1 MALYPAA
8 LPASFPA
15 VMLPDGGGLDPVTP
29 CFYTEYDG
37 IDDYYTI
44 QDATVAFAGSFTFAT
59 EVWFDTLTN
68 FDTIWITQDNAQG
81 GFNLYVYADGRIE
94 GVVRGTTSGSF
105 TAPAGS
111 AKTGQ
116 WQTIVLVVDDGVS
129 SNIYVDDTPT
139 AGATPSGIGAT
150 TRSPNRGALAT
161 DIDATVRALDG
172 RLKNVTL
179 RGGATSTPTSWT
191 PTDPTSL
198 VGTTAKFYSPNGSM
212 EDSGLSVT
220 KVGAPVQVE
229 CE

>member
-1 MALYPAA
+1 MTIGASFAKSIA
-8 LPASFPA
+8 LPI
-15 VMLPDGGGLDPVTP
+15 DGIEPSSEP

-37 IDDYYTI
+37 VDDYYI
-44 QDATVAFAGSFTFAT
+44 IEDAAVAFAGSFTFAA

-81 GFNLYVYADGRIE
+81 GFNMYVYSNGRIQ
-94 GVVRGTTSGSF
+94 GVVRGTTDGIY

-116 WQTIVLVVDDGVS
+116 WQTIVLVVEDGVA

-161 DIDATVRALDG
+161 DIDATTRALDG
-172 RLKNVTL
+172 RLRNVTL
-179 RGGATSTPTSWT
+179 RSGATSTPTSWT

-198 VGTTAKFYSPNGSM
+198 VGTSAVFYSPNGSM

-220 KVGAPVQVE
+220 KVGAPIQVE
-229 CE
+229 C